1 MTPNFILRSLW
12 QPNSPDLNLSTTRS
26 GGFCKTARLQE
37 PDQGRGRAAAVRVTV
52 LVSELLTMQSANSA
66 RDCKPA
72 LQLMENI
79 SNVHF
84 EHYARLLLSHEER
97 QANSLMADGILLLL
111 LFIIY

>member
-1 MTPNFILRSLW
+1 
-12 QPNSPDLNLSTTRS
+12 
-26 GGFCKTARLQE
+26 
-37 PDQGRGRAAAVRVTV
+37 
-52 LVSELLTMQSANSA
+52 MQSANSA